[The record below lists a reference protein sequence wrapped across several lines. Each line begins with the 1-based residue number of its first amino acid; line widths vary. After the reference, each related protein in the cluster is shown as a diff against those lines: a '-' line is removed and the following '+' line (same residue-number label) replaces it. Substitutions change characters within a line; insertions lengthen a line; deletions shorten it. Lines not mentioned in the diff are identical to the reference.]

1 MLFKILSAS
10 LQGIEAFPV
19 EVELDVTNGLPHFIV
34 VGLPDTSIRESEQR
48 IRSALKNCGYEFPRR
63 RIVVNLAPA
72 DRRKEGSS
80 FDLPIAL
87 GLLAYLNLIPAE
99 SLERKLFLAELALD
113 GRLKPVRGA
122 LIVSLLAMKMN
133 LEAMVVPAE
142 NGPEA
147 ALVEGLRV
155 YNLESLPEVI
165 NFLRQPS
172 SFKPCHLDLK
182 SILSQASDEADF
194 SEVKGQF
201 HVKRALE
208 VAAAGAHNVLLIGP
222 PGAGKTMLARRLP
235 SILPPMSW
243 QEILEVTQIY
253 SAAGLLRGRPAICTR
268 PFRAPHHTI
277 TDAGLIGG
285 GLIPRPG
292 EISLAHHGVLFLDEL
307 PEFRRKV
314 LEDLRQPLEDGQ
326 VVISRASMSL
336 TFPCSFMLVAA
347 MNPCGL
353 AFQHVFSG
361 EDCPESERRRYYARL
376 SSPLLD
382 RIDIQVEVPAVKFS
396 EYVASAPGE
405 SSAEIRARVVKAR
418 ERQLLRFRGLPIYAN
433 AQMRTKEVRRFCR
446 LTAEGERLL
455 EAAMKKLG
463 LTARALDRILKV
475 SRTIADLAGEEEIQ
489 LAHLSEAIQYRALD
503 RFL

>member
-1 MLFKILSAS
+1 MLYRLLSAS

-19 EVELDVTNGLPHFIV
+19 EVEIDVTEGLPNFII
-34 VGLPDTSIRESEQR
+34 VGLPDATIRESEQR

-87 GLLAYLNLIPAE
+87 GLLAFWNLISPQ

-122 LIVSLLAMKMN
+122 LTVSLLAKKMN
-133 LEAMVVPAE
+133 LDALVVPAE

-147 ALVEGLRV
+147 ALVEGLRI
-155 YNLESLPEVI
+155 YNLENLPQVVD
-165 NFLRQPS
+165 FLRQPEVFS
-172 SFKPCHLDLK
+172 PCQLDLK
-182 SILSQASDEADF
+182 TILEQSAEEGDF

-208 VAAAGAHNVLLIGP
+208 IAAAGAHNILLIGP

-253 SAAGLLRGRPAICTR
+253 SAAGLLRGRAAICTR

-285 GLIPRPG
+285 GLVPKPG
-292 EISLAHHGVLFLDEL
+292 EISLAHRGVLFLDEL

-326 VVISRASMSL
+326 VVISRASISL

-347 MNPCGL
+347 MNPCRF
-353 AFQHVFSG
+353 AFYQAHSR
-361 EDCPESERRRYYARL
+361 EDCSESEKRRYYSRL

-382 RIDIQVEVPAVKFS
+382 RIDLQVEVSAIKFQ
-396 EYVASAPGE
+396 EYIDSSQVE
-405 SSAEIRARVVKAR
+405 SSAQIRARVIKAR
-418 ERQLLRFRGLPIYAN
+418 ERQWQRFKGLPIYAN
-433 AQMRTKEVRRFCR
+433 AQMRPKEVRRFCP
-446 LTAEGERLL
+446 LDEASERLL
-455 EAAMKKLG
+455 EAATKKFAFS
-463 LTARALDRILKV
+463 ARALERILKV
-475 SRTIADLAGEEEIQ
+475 SRTIADLAEEEKIQ
-489 LAHLSEAIQYRALD
+489 AHHLAEAIQYRLLD
-503 RFL
+503 RYI